1 MPRTTTFVAVMCA
14 TLWPLGTAWGA
25 TPAEQRRELSRAT
38 TSLRVAERMAKAK
51 RHDEAAKA
59 VSEAQE
65 ALKSAADG
73 LDDRLT
79 RTFERASEQLEKVH
93 GELTAAGVKLPP
105 LAQITRTKASP
116 KPSLDGNGGGGDG
129 RVSFVQHIV
138 PILNNRCGGCHV
150 RGDQGEVSFA
160 NYNNIVEGV
169 PSGRFIEVGSG
180 MESAIVD
187 VIVSGQ
193 MPPNGNEVPPEE
205 LRALVM
211 WINQGAAFDG
221 DDPAKALADLAKGTG
236 EAKPASEAAPPKAT
250 GPPIPMA
257 TGNETVSF
265 ALDIAPL
272 LIESCADCHGAGN
285 SSAGLSVATFA
296 QLWEGG
302 NAGSAIKPG
311 DAEGSLLVEKLRGTA
326 MDGVRMPQNRPAWS
340 NDKIE
345 LVSKWINE
353 GAKFDGASAMEPL
366 ARVAGI
372 AMAERSTPEQLSAE
386 RENKAGAVW
395 HLAIP
400 DERASAVTSE
410 HFLAIGNLPESQMEK
425 LLTEAERQADE
436 VQKLLEASDQPF
448 NKARV
453 TIYLFDH
460 RIDYR
465 EFGTMVERRS
475 LPDDLRGHAEYDI
488 VHPYVA
494 IVADDDSQVEMPCL
508 LAEQLATLR
517 IADRSQDRLPDWFCE
532 GAGKAISARIHPR
545 GAVVKKWREEL
556 PAAVAAAKPPEAF
569 MTGKLPPATTS
580 LLSFGFVDGLMQKQA
595 NFDRLVAAASTTSDF
610 DAACQEV
617 FKKSGKELAE
627 LWAASQRGRR

>member
-1 MPRTTTFVAVMCA
+1 MPRKTTLVAVMCV
-14 TLWPLGTAWGA
+14 TFWMVGTAWAA

-51 RHDEAAKA
+51 RFDEAATA
-59 VSEAQE
+59 MGEAQK
-65 ALKSAADG
+65 ALETAADG
-73 LDDRLT
+73 LDERLAKA
-79 RTFERASEQLEKVH
+79 FERAADQFAEVH
-93 GELTAAGVKLPP
+93 SELTAEGVKLPP
-105 LAQITRTKASP
+105 VAQIIPTKASP
-116 KPSLDGNGGGGDG
+116 KPTLGGKDGGGNG
-129 RVSFVQHIV
+129 RVSFVQQIV

-150 RGDQGEVSFA
+150 RGNQGDVSFA
-160 NYNNIVEGV
+160 NYNNLVEGV
-169 PSGRFIEVGSG
+169 PSGRFIEVGAG
-180 MESAIVD
+180 MESSIVD

-205 LRALVM
+205 VRALVM
-211 WINQGAAFDG
+211 WINQGASFDG
-221 DDPAKALADLAKGTG
+221 DDPAKALADLTKGTG
-236 EAKPASEAAPPKAT
+236 EAKPASEAAPPKPT

-257 TGNETVSF
+257 TGDETVSF

-272 LIESCADCHGAGN
+272 LIESCADCHGTGN

-311 DAEGSLLVEKLRGTA
+311 DAEGSLLIEKLRGTA
-326 MDGVRMPQNRPAWS
+326 MDGARMPQNRPAWTG
-340 NDKIE
+340 DKIE
-345 LVSKWINE
+345 LVAKWINE

-366 ARVAGI
+366 TRVAGI

-400 DERASAVTSE
+400 DERASTATSK

-425 LLTEAERQADE
+425 LLSEAERQAGE
-436 VQKLLEASDQPF
+436 VQKLLGAGDQPF

-453 TIYLFDH
+453 TLYVFDH

-494 IVADDDSQVEMPCL
+494 IVADDNSQEDMACL
-508 LAEQLATLR
+508 LAEQLGTLCV
-517 IADRSQDRLPDWFCE
+517 ADRSQGRLPDWFCE
-532 GAGKAISARIHPR
+532 GAGKAIAARIHPR
-545 GAVVKKWREEL
+545 ETMVKKWREEL

-569 MTGKLPPATTS
+569 MTGKLPPTTTS

-595 NFDRLVAAASTTSDF
+595 NFDRLVAAASTAGDF
-610 DAACQEV
+610 DAACEEV